1 MNVAKINQAVQINE
15 NEINSN
21 SRSDS
26 EENVS
31 NNNSKNGSIA
41 NLQNVGHNNSKD
53 VKDDNYKV
61 RFKKSPFDLTR
72 VNFSLSAASQNKS
85 STMLLCENYRIM
97 LFRIIY

>member
-61 RFKKSPFDLTR
+61 MFKKNLPL
-72 VNFSLSAASQNKS
+72 
-85 STMLLCENYRIM
+85 I
-97 LFRIIY
+97 